1 MKKWLVLLTLLVSS
15 VFCFAEEEKTTTT
28 IEKTISSKWGE
39 EFKYNLTYKK
49 GLEGISYTRK
59 GFNKQYVG
67 FITDTR
73 YKKVSEVYI
82 FPTEELN
89 LYLRAYRSPYKQA
102 YNDMLHLALEYGY
115 CFVEVYE
122 NNQITK
128 KVVAVYVSEEG
139 KAVNDFYTFEI
150 EE

>member
-1 MKKWLVLLTLLVSS
+1 MKKWFLIIALIISSTL
-15 VFCFAEEEKTTTT
+15 CFAEEAKTTTL
-28 IEKTISSKWGE
+28 EKTISSNWGE
-39 EFKYNLTYKK
+39 EFKYKLTYKK
-49 GLEGISYTRK
+49 GLEGNSYTRK
-59 GFNKQYVG
+59 GFNKQYVS

-89 LYLRAYRSPYKQA
+89 IYLRAYRNPYRQA

-115 CFVEVYE
+115 CYVEVYE
-122 NNQITK
+122 NNQLTK
-128 KVVAVYVSEEG
+128 QVLAVYVSEENT
-139 KAVNDFYTFEI
+139 AINDFYTFEI

>member
-15 VFCFAEEEKTTTT
+15 VFCFAEEEKITT

-39 EFKYNLTYKK
+39 VSKYNLTYKK
-49 GLEGISYTRK
+49 GLEGLSYTRK
-59 GFNKQYVG
+59 RFNKQYIG
-67 FITDTR
+67 FITDSR
-73 YKKVSEVYI
+73 YKKVSEVNI

-89 LYLRAYRSPYKQA
+89 LHIKNYRNPYRQA

-115 CFVEVYE
+115 CVVEIYE
-122 NNQITK
+122 NNQLTK
-128 KVVAVYVSEEG
+128 RVVAAYVSEEG
-139 KAVNDFYTFEI
+139 NVVNDFYTFEV